1 MIVQK
6 IGTALIAATMLGACA
21 QQDDGGTGLGT
32 KTTIGALGGAAGGGL
47 IAAAAGGGG
56 AAIAG
61 GVILGGLLG
70 GAAGNY
76 LDNQDKKTASDTA
89 NKALE
94 TSPTG
99 QTSTWK
105 NPDNGNSGTVT
116 PTKTFKNAQGQ
127 DCREF
132 QQTITVGGKTEQAY
146 GTACR
151 DADGNWRI
159 VG

>member
-1 MIVQK
+1 MITRKMGV
-6 IGTALIAATMLGACA
+6 ALIVVATLGGCT
-21 QQDDGGTGLGT
+21 QQDDGGSGLGT

-61 GVILGGLLG
+61 GVIVGGLLG
-70 GAAGNY
+70 GAMGSY
-76 LDNQDKKTASDTA
+76 LDNQDKKTANETA

-94 TSPTG
+94 SSPTG

-132 QQTITVGGKTEQAY
+132 QQTITVGGKTEQGY

-151 DADGNWRI
+151 DAQGNWRI
-159 VG
+159 VS